1 MKMKQL
7 LSSLLHLSL
16 VAASPFMQPRDNGL
30 VGGTKIRGVNLGGWL
45 VLEPWISPS
54 IFEQAGPGAI
64 DEFTLC
70 QILGAGA
77 RARLQA
83 HWNSWITKDDF
94 VRMAA
99 SGLNYVRIPIG
110 YWAVIKLDGEPYVD
124 GQLDLLDKAIQWAR
138 ETGIK
143 VMIDLHGAPGSQN
156 GFDNSGRRGDVKW
169 GTGDTIN
176 QTLRAIRGLAE
187 RYAKITDVV
196 KSIELLNEPA
206 PQNGVNLDQLRQFY
220 RDGWGT
226 VWDSNQ
232 QNTLVV
238 LSDAFQDPLSWNG
251 FMTAATGMV
260 NTVLDT
266 HHYQVFD
273 PTLVAWNI
281 DQHVQVACN
290 FGKEKVSKTDRPTII
305 GEWSGALTDCAKYL
319 NGRGRGAR
327 YDGSFPDSKYIGS
340 CNGKSVGSVQAL
352 PDQDKQNIRR
362 FIEAQLDAAEMGAG
376 WVFWTWKTEGAPEW
390 DMQQLMQQG
399 VFPQP
404 LTDRRFPRC

>member
-1 MKMKQL
+1 
-7 LSSLLHLSL
+7 
-16 VAASPFMQPRDNGL
+16 
-30 VGGTKIRGVNLGGWL
+30 
-45 VLEPWISPS
+45 
-54 IFEQAGPGAI
+54 
-64 DEFTLC
+64 
-70 QILGAGA
+70 
-77 RARLQA
+77 
-83 HWNSWITKDDF
+83 
-94 VRMAA
+94 MAA

-176 QTLRAIRGLAE
+176 QTLRAVRGLAE

-196 KSIELLNEPA
+196 TSIELLNEPA
-206 PQNGVNLDQLRQFY
+206 PQNVVNLDQLRQFY

-251 FMTAATGMV
+251 FMTAATGMA

-273 PTLVAWNI
+273 PALVAWNI